1 MAGPLAGLRVIELA
15 GIGPGPFCGMLLA
28 DLGADVIQVERA
40 GTPSP
45 FAPYHTIL
53 NRGRRSIA
61 IDLKHPEGPGLVLAL
76 AERSDVLFEGFRP
89 GVAERLGVG
98 PEDCLARNPR
108 LVYGRMTGWG
118 RSGHYAERVGHDIN
132 YLGLTGA
139 LHATG
144 RPEQAPVAPLNLV
157 GDFGGGGV
165 FLALGIVSAVLEA
178 RNSGVGQVVDAAIVD
193 GVNSLMSSVHAFRA
207 LGEWSDERGTNLID
221 GGAPY
226 YDSYRCADGRYMAV
240 GALEDQFYADL
251 LAGLRL
257 SDDPDCTTGRHDPAR
272 WPVIRQKF
280 TETFATATRDE
291 WSKIFDGRD
300 ACVTPVLTVTEALE
314 HPHNRERSAFTTLAG
329 IPQAAPAPRFA
340 RTPGAVER
348 PAPHPGQHTRE
359 VLLELGL
366 SPHEIQRKFDTC
378 AVRE

>member
-1 MAGPLAGLRVIELA
+1 VIELA

-28 DLGADVIQVERA
+28 DLGADVIRVERA
-40 GTPSP
+40 GEPSP
-45 FAPYHTIL
+45 FARYHEIL

-61 IDLKHPEGPGLVLAL
+61 VDLKHPEGAGLVLAL

-118 RSGHYAERVGHDIN
+118 RTGHYAERVGHDIN

-139 LHATG
+139 LHSTG
-144 RPEQAPVAPLNLV
+144 RPGQAPVPPLNLV
-157 GDFGGGGV
+157 GDFGGGGA

-178 RNSGVGQVVDAAIVD
+178 RRSGAGQVVDAAIVD
-193 GVNSLMSSVHAFRA
+193 GVSSLMSTVHALHA
-207 LGEWSDERGTNLID
+207 LGEWSDERGSNLID

-226 YDSYRCADGRYMAV
+226 YDTYRCADGRYMAV
-240 GALEDQFYADL
+240 GALEDQFYGEL

-257 SDDPDCTTGRHDPAR
+257 SDDPDCTVARHDPAR
-272 WPVIRQKF
+272 WPGIRQKLA
-280 TETFATATRDE
+280 ETFATATRDQWCE
-291 WSKIFDGRD
+291 VFDGRD
-300 ACVTPVLTVTEALE
+300 ACVTPVLTVSEALE
-314 HPHNRERSAFTTLAG
+314 HPHNRERNAFTTVGGLA
-329 IPQAAPAPRFA
+329 QAAPAPRFG
-340 RTPGAVER
+340 RTPGAVRR
-348 PAPHPGQHTRE
+348 PTPRPGQHTRE

-366 SPHEIQRKFDTC
+366 APDEVQRALDVA